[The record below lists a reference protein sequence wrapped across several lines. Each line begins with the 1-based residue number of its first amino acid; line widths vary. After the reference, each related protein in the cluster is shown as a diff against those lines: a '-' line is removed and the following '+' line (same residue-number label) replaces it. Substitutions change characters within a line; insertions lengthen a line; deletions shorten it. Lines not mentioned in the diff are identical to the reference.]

1 MKKFLILMI
10 VFVSNLLLLSACSS
24 DNDESGDSKARYY
37 IKYTVTGGSW
47 YRPPFGHTSNPSPT
61 TIKFQD
67 KNSIVTES
75 QSGSIKF
82 TKVVGPV
89 NNKFKASLSVSGTNN
104 GSYSASY
111 ETIVNLIIFKLQ
123 EFFYKLLSRKTSTP
137 SCSFLV
143 GLPDGN
149 VHLHNH

>member
-1 MKKFLILMI
+1 MKKFLILMV

-24 DNDESGDSKARYY
+24 DNDESEDSKARYY

-47 YRPPFGHTSNPSPT
+47 YRPPFGHTSNPTPT

-111 ETIVNLIIFKLQ
+111 EGTIEILKDGEKLIGSSSNAGKGYINI
-123 EFFYKLLSRKTSTP
+123 T
-137 SCSFLV
+137 C
-143 GLPDGN
+143 DIN
-149 VHLHNH
+149 D

>member
-1 MKKFLILMI
+1 MI

-47 YRPPFGHTSNPSPT
+47 YRPPFGHTSNPTPT

-89 NNKFKASLSVSGTNN
+89 NN
-104 GSYSASY
+104 
-111 ETIVNLIIFKLQ
+111 NLKSNHIICILPIYRILQ
-123 EFFYKLLSRKTSTP
+123 QLVLFFQY
-137 SCSFLV
+137 LV
-143 GLPDGN
+143 
-149 VHLHNH
+149 

>member
-1 MKKFLILMI
+1 MKKFLILMV

-24 DNDESGDSKARYY
+24 DNDESEDSKARYY

-47 YRPPFGHTSNPSPT
+47 YRPPFGHTSNPTP

-89 NNKFKASLSVSGTNN
+89 NNKFKASLSVTGTNN

-111 ETIVNLIIFKLQ
+111 EGTIEILKDGEKLIGSSSNAGKGYI
-123 EFFYKLLSRKTSTP
+123 
-137 SCSFLV
+137 
-143 GLPDGN
+143 N
-149 VHLHNH
+149 VTCDIND